1 MCFEMKT
8 SFRREHVFPSV
19 VATQCMSILKWVFA
33 QSCVCTRLYVLFW
46 KCRKLQ
52 LMHNH
57 SVNSENITMNC
68 ECPCKP
74 ISISMTKTNPHDD
87 LKRAPKKR
95 REYIFVLCLTHARHF
110 CRTILRQRQRGP
122 FIFHPC
128 VSCCANTPNIFN
140 GLSLTLM
147 CRLKNPQRQSCS
159 RMSFVVVLIVAL
171 NGNCLTIGFLT

>member
-1 MCFEMKT
+1 MKT

-87 LKRAPKKR
+87 LKRAPKKCRSLCENR
-95 REYIFVLCLTHARHF
+95 RRHKTLREKGIYFCIVFNTRQTLLPDDSATTTTRPLHISSMCL
-110 CRTILRQRQRGP
+110 
-122 FIFHPC
+122 
-128 VSCCANTPNIFN
+128 V
-140 GLSLTLM
+140 
-147 CRLKNPQRQSCS
+147 
-159 RMSFVVVLIVAL
+159 FVVQIHRIFLM
-171 NGNCLTIGFLT
+171 GFHLL